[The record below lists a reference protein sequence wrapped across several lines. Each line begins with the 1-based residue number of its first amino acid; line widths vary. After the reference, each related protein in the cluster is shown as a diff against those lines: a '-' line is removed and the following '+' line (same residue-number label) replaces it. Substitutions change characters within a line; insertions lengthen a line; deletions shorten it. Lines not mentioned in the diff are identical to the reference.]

1 MAKETVFKFEDI
13 KFFEEKNTVR
23 GFFLG
28 YYYFDL
34 SEDDLERLG
43 KWKVKDKALIIQGN
57 EEFVKKK
64 FNSMLDRKLH
74 ELKSLQGK
82 DTIYVY
88 EGFLPLI
95 GCLYFGI
102 MDRNTNVVE
111 VRPLTGCNLNCI
123 FCSVDLNQRQ
133 RDFVV
138 NADYLADEFSKVAE
152 QKFLAGVEVEA
163 HINAQGEP
171 LMYSKLPYL
180 IQKIS
185 DSGYASLISIDTNG
199 TLLTEKLVDELVKA
213 GLTRFNISLNSLCS
227 EMGTMIAGKEYPSEH
242 VIKMCKYIAKKADI
256 LIAPVW
262 MQGINDHE
270 IEDMIKFSL
279 ELKKIRPQQ
288 EVPMIGIQ
296 NFLEYEYGKQ
306 PAKQISFEEF
316 YKKLR
321 PFEKKYNL
329 KLVFDKDDFNIKKC
343 ITLKK
348 PFRKNQKI
356 ECGIVCDGKF
366 PGEKLAFSNDRIISL
381 PDCDAKIGKKVKV
394 TLTREKYNVFYGA
407 IN

>member
-1 MAKETVFKFEDI
+1 MPKETEFKFEDI
-13 KFFEEKNTVR
+13 RFVEENSAVR

-34 SEDDLERLG
+34 SEEDLERLG
-43 KWKVKDKALIIQGN
+43 KWKVKDKALIISGN
-57 EEFVKKK
+57 EDMVKKK
-64 FNSMLDRKLH
+64 FNAMLDRKLH

-95 GCLYFGI
+95 GSLYFGI

-133 RDFVV
+133 KDFVV

-152 QKFLAGVEVEA
+152 QKFMAGVEVEA

-171 LMYSKLPYL
+171 LMYQKLPYL
-180 IQKIS
+180 IQKIT
-185 DSGYASLISIDTNG
+185 DSGYASVISIDTNG
-199 TLLTEKLVDELVKA
+199 TLLTQKLVDELVEA

-227 EMGTMIAGKEYPSEH
+227 EMGTKIAGKTYPSDH

-262 MQGINDHE
+262 MQGMNDHE

-288 EVPMIGIQ
+288 TVPMIGIQ

-306 PAKQISFEEF
+306 PAKQISFEDF
-316 YKKLR
+316 YKKLE
-321 PFEKKYNL
+321 PFEKKYKM

-348 PFRKNQKI
+348 PFRKNQHV
-356 ECGIVCDGKF
+356 ECEIACDGKF
-366 PGEKLAFSNDRIISL
+366 PGEKLAFAGDRVISL
-381 PDCDAKIGKKVKV
+381 PNCDAKIGKKVKV

-407 IN
+407 VN

>member
-1 MAKETVFKFEDI
+1 MAKETEFKFEDI
-13 KFFEEKNTVR
+13 KFFEENGTVR

-34 SEDDLERLG
+34 SEEDLEKLG
-43 KWKVKDKALIIQGN
+43 KWKVKDKSLIIGGN
-57 EEFVKKK
+57 EDAVKKK
-64 FNSMLDRKLH
+64 FNTMLDRKLH

-82 DTIYVY
+82 ETIYVY
-88 EGFLPLI
+88 EGFLPLL
-95 GCLYFGI
+95 GSLYFGI

-123 FCSVDLNQRQ
+123 FCSVDLNKREK
-133 RDFVV
+133 DFVV

-152 QKFLAGVEVEA
+152 QKFMAGVEVEA

-171 LMYSKLPYL
+171 LMYQKLPYL
-180 IQKIS
+180 IQKIT
-185 DSGYASLISIDTNG
+185 DSGYASVISIDTNG

-227 EMGTMIAGKEYPSEH
+227 EMGTMIAGKTYPSDH

-270 IEDMIKFSL
+270 IEDMIKFAL

-288 EVPMIGIQ
+288 TVPMIGIQ

-306 PAKQISFEEF
+306 PAKQISFNEF
-316 YKKLR
+316 YDKLR
-321 PFEKKYNL
+321 PFEKKYKI

-343 ITLKK
+343 ISTKK
-348 PFRKNQKI
+348 PFRKGQKV
-356 ECGIVCDGKF
+356 ECEIVCDGKF
-366 PGEKLAFSNDRIISL
+366 PGEKLAFANDRIISL
-381 PDCDAKIGKKVKV
+381 PDCDAKIGKKVRV

-407 IN
+407 VN